1 MHAVTA
7 RPDRLVVVAG
17 TGTEVGKTW
26 CAARIIEHL
35 RAAGVTVS
43 ARKPAQSFDPDDPHP
58 TDAAVLSAATGEAE
72 DDVCAPERCYE
83 VALAPPMAANALGR
97 PVPFLAEL
105 VAASSSW
112 PTPAPEIG
120 FVELAGGVRSPL
132 AGDGDGVA
140 LTAALA
146 PDSVLLVADAGL
158 GTINSV
164 RLSVEA
170 LASQC
175 RVPVVVLLN
184 RYDPADDLH
193 ERNRA
198 WLAHG
203 DGLDVVTTPAEG
215 AARLRVLRPDD
226 PLRPSH
232 PRRPTDQ
239 PDPSGHLG
247 QVGVSR
253 RG

>member
-1 MHAVTA
+1 MPGMSA

-17 TGTEVGKTW
+17 TGTEIGKTW

-35 RAAGVTVS
+35 RAEGVTVG

-58 TDAAVLSAATGEAE
+58 TDAAVLAGATGEDPAV
-72 DDVCAPERCYE
+72 VCPPDHTYE
-83 VALAPPMAANALGR
+83 VALAPPMAAEALDR
-97 PVPFLAEL
+97 PVPFLADL
-105 VAASSSW
+105 VAVSSSW
-112 PTPAPEIG
+112 PSPPPAMG

-132 AGDGDGVA
+132 AGDGDGGA

-170 LASQC
+170 LSSRCAA
-175 RVPVVVLLN
+175 PVLVLLN
-184 RYDPADDLH
+184 RYDPAEELH

-198 WLAHG
+198 WLADR
-203 DGLDVVTTPAEG
+203 DGFDVVTTPADT
-215 AARLRVLRPDD
+215 ADRLLAE
-226 PLRPSH
+226 
-232 PRRPTDQ
+232 
-239 PDPSGHLG
+239 
-247 QVGVSR
+247 
-253 RG
+253 

>member
-1 MHAVTA
+1 MHTVTA
-7 RPDRLVVVAG
+7 RPDRLIVVAG

-35 RAAGVTVS
+35 RAAGLTVG

-58 TDAAVLSAATGEAE
+58 TDAAVLAGATGEAE
-72 DDVCAPERCYE
+72 DDVCAPERCYP
-83 VALAPPMAANALGR
+83 VPLAPPMAAAALDR
-97 PVPFLAEL
+97 PPIFLADL

-112 PTPAPEIG
+112 PTPAPAIG

-132 AGDGDGVA
+132 ANDGDGVA

-170 LASQC
+170 LASRC
-175 RVPVVVLLN
+175 RVPIVVLLN
-184 RYDPADDLH
+184 RYDPSVELH
-193 ERNRA
+193 ESNWA

-203 DGLDVVTTPAEG
+203 DGLDVVRTPAD
-215 AARLRVLRPDD
+215 AAERLRVLRPDD
-226 PLRPSH
+226 PLRPTH
-232 PRRPTDQ
+232 P
-239 PDPSGHLG
+239 
-247 QVGVSR
+247 
-253 RG
+253 

>member
-1 MHAVTA
+1 MTS

-35 RAAGVTVS
+35 RAAGVTVG
-43 ARKPAQSFDPDDPHP
+43 ARKPAQSFDPDDPYP
-58 TDAAVLSAATGEAE
+58 TDAAVLAGATGEAE
-72 DDVCAPERCYE
+72 DDVCAPDQCYP
-83 VALAPPMAANALGR
+83 VPLAPPMAATALDR
-97 PVPFLAEL
+97 PPIFLADL

-132 AGDGDGVA
+132 ANEGDGDGVA

-170 LASQC
+170 LASGC
-175 RVPVVVLLN
+175 RVPIVVLLN

-198 WLAHG
+198 WLAHQ
-203 DGLDVVTTPAEG
+203 DGLDVVTTPAD
-215 AARLRVLRPDD
+215 AAGRLRVLRPAD
-226 PLRPSH
+226 PLRPDH
-232 PRRPTDQ
+232 P
-239 PDPSGHLG
+239 
-247 QVGVSR
+247 
-253 RG
+253 

>member
-7 RPDRLVVVAG
+7 RPDRVVVVAG

-35 RAAGVTVS
+35 RAAGVTVG

-72 DDVCAPERCYE
+72 DDVCAPQRCYP
-83 VALAPPMAANALGR
+83 VAFAPPMAAAALGR
-97 PVPFLAEL
+97 PPLFLSEL

-112 PTPAPEIG
+112 PTPAPAIG

-164 RLSVEA
+164 RLTVEA

-184 RYDPADDLH
+184 RYDPGVELH
-193 ERNRA
+193 ERNWA
-198 WLAHG
+198 SLSHH
-203 DGLDVVTTPAEG
+203 DGLDVVTTPAD
-215 AARLRVLRPDD
+215 AAERVRVLRPHD
-226 PLRPSH
+226 PLRPNH
-232 PRRPTDQ
+232 P
-239 PDPSGHLG
+239 
-247 QVGVSR
+247 
-253 RG
+253 